1 MDKCTLPTHTG
12 KTINGKPPAH
22 SPVGD
27 PPPPTPHS
35 LYPGPHV
42 SAPRRYHATPT
53 RSATKLTRK
62 TENIKLYLGL
72 IKKHSAPLFSISHF
86 SLYPSLSPPPPPLR
100 LRVPSPLA
108 EPAIR
113 FLSLRAPAPHNA
125 NRPPFRRFRPPPR
138 VSAPAA
144 PEGYGRG
151 SRSQRFVCCTP
162 RTEVE

>member
-27 PPPPTPHS
+27 PPPPMPHS

-86 SLYPSLSPPPPPLR
+86 SLYPSLSRGGGRGAGGGGGGPRRRIAAHLHISAHIHDIGTSPRSNLGDLRASPPL
-100 LRVPSPLA
+100 
-108 EPAIR
+108 
-113 FLSLRAPAPHNA
+113 
-125 NRPPFRRFRPPPR
+125 PP
-138 VSAPAA
+138 
-144 PEGYGRG
+144 
-151 SRSQRFVCCTP
+151 CL
-162 RTEVE
+162 